1 MPNQHVPC
9 KGGMPIRQH
18 GGGTGTVR
26 GSGVELRT
34 GTKHASTDA
43 MLVGREH
50 DQRPYRRDCCTLVV
64 DACTDTRHAL
74 IEIML
79 AEGYPSIGTSRIRE
93 ACTLIQSLNI
103 ELVVVNTS
111 TFPAD
116 AIHCLRQATHRR
128 RPAQLLAAVSYISMT
143 GKPRRAFHFLRVA
156 DPTQIPVGI
165 HSTDRN

>member
-1 MPNQHVPC
+1 
-9 KGGMPIRQH
+9 
-18 GGGTGTVR
+18 
-26 GSGVELRT
+26 
-34 GTKHASTDA
+34 
-43 MLVGREH
+43 MLAGREH
-50 DQRPYRRDCCTLVV
+50 DQRPCRRDCCTLVV

-111 TFPAD
+111 TFPAN
-116 AIHCLRQATHRR
+116 AIHCLRQATHRQ